1 MYDLAG
7 GAALAVVLLIPSV
20 TAFLLQKY
28 WVSKKSYVTVSGKPS
43 RTTVKSVS
51 PVMRWV
57 LFAFCSLVSLMV
69 LVFYGIIVVGAFS
82 KAWGYD
88 YSFTL
93 RNFSYV
99 LDVGYD

>member
-1 MYDLAG
+1 
-7 GAALAVVLLIPSV
+7 
-20 TAFLLQKY
+20 
-28 WVSKKSYVTVSGKPS
+28 
-43 RTTVKSVS
+43 
-51 PVMRWV
+51 
-57 LFAFCSLVSLMV
+57 MV

-99 LDVGYD
+99 LDVGYETIKDTIAVALVSTPISGILGMLLHS